1 MNLVMIF
8 PMKMTMQM
16 RTTIRTSLLV
26 WALLIFA
33 STTWAQSYPEAQNPQ
48 RLVNDFA
55 DILSSDQEN
64 ALEARL
70 VAFDDSTSTQI
81 AVVTVADLE
90 GADASEYATE
100 LAHRWGI
107 GQAGKDNGVLILV
120 KPKTAESRGE
130 YHIAVG
136 YGLEGAIPDVYA
148 SRIGREIMIP
158 AFAQNNYFAGI
169 NDATRAIMQMTTG
182 EYTAEESGEQ
192 KRKVKM
198 WTYIIIGMVF
208 LFIFFGSNRKNK
220 NGGGGNGGSH
230 RDDDGDELLSALGWG
245 LFGASL
251 GSRSGGGFGSSGG
264 SGFGGGGFGGFGGG
278 GFGGGGAG
286 GSW

>member
-1 MNLVMIF
+1 MIF

-16 RTTIRTSLLV
+16 RTRIRTSLLAC
-26 WALLIFA
+26 ALLLC
-33 STTWAQSYPEAQNPQ
+33 SSMVWAQSFPEPQNPQ

-55 DILSSDQEN
+55 DILSSSQEQE
-64 ALEARL
+64 LETRL

-81 AVVTVADLE
+81 SVVTIADLD

-107 GQAGKDNGVLILV
+107 GQAGKDNGVLVLV
-120 KPKTAESRGE
+120 KPKTDDSRGE

-158 AFAQNNYFAGI
+158 AFMQNDYYAGI
-169 NDATRAIMQMTTG
+169 DGATRALMQMATG
-182 EYTAEESGEQ
+182 EYTAEGSDQQ
-192 KRKVKM
+192 KKKVKM
-198 WTYIIIGMVF
+198 WTYIIIGLIF
-208 LFIFFGSNRKNK
+208 LFIFFSSNRKNK
-220 NGGGGNGGSH
+220 NGGGGNNGSSR
-230 RDDDGDELLSALGWG
+230 RDDDSDELLSALGWG

-251 GSRSGGGFGSSGG
+251 GGRSGGGFGSSGG